1 MNEDLQ
7 QQLVK
12 ELVVESLEGLDTF
25 DQEILAFEHGDE
37 TPDTWNNAFR
47 IIHTI
52 KGSSGC
58 IGFAKVESVAHV
70 GESLLAVL
78 RDGHRPADSNIASTL
93 LRYSDALR
101 EMMRSI
107 EQTGNEGAADHADLV
122 RNLQALQAGISG
134 AAAPEK
140 QTFGFF
146 GDEDTQASKPVTP
159 SAPAPAP
166 VPVPAPAP
174 EAVAREAP
182 KTSATDSAIRVD
194 VGQIDRLM
202 NLVGELVLARNQ
214 IVQATGRLAEPGL
227 LTAVQRV
234 NLITSELQESV
245 MKTRMQPIGNVWS
258 KFPRI
263 IRDLCHE
270 LGKDVALILEGNE
283 TELDRT
289 IIEAIKDPMTH
300 LIRNAIDHGIET
312 PDARIAAGKPAQGRL
327 VLRAFHEG
335 GQVNIEISD
344 DGKGIDAGR
353 VLEKA
358 LQRGL
363 VSAEQAGRM
372 SHREQLDLVFLPGL
386 STAEKVTNVSGRG
399 VGMDVVRTNIE
410 KIGGNVNLDSELGH
424 GAAIRIK
431 IPLTLAIIP
440 ALVVN
445 CGNDRFAIPA
455 ASLVE
460 LVRIEGE
467 QVARSVEHIHQ
478 APVYRLRGDLLPL
491 VDLAKELGLTAR
503 RQTEDALFLVV
514 LQAEGR
520 QFGLVVDNIQ
530 DTEEIVVKPLAREMK
545 GLGVYAGATIMG
557 DGKVALILDVLG
569 LARRAALLD
578 EASRYAS
585 RETARETRADEGT
598 EESRSLLLARVGRN
612 RIAIPLSCIARLEE
626 IPLSRIESAGHSEVI
641 QYRGRIMS
649 VVRLSS
655 VLGIEGE
662 SLPSGTADQ
671 ERLLPLVVCALEKSN
686 FGLIVD
692 SIEDIVEEQ
701 IRIEAREGQRGILG
715 SAIVRQKVTDLL
727 DVRELARIA
736 V

>member
-25 DQEILAFEHGDE
+25 DREILAFERGDS

-47 IIHTI
+47 VIHTI

-58 IGFAKVESVAHV
+58 VGFAEVESVAHA
-70 GESLLAVL
+70 GENLLAVL
-78 RDGHRPADSNIASTL
+78 RDGRRAPDSGIASSL
-93 LRYSDALR
+93 LRYADTLR

-107 EQTGNEGAADHADLV
+107 EQTGGEGAADHSALV
-122 RNLQALQAGISG
+122 RDLQALQTGISRPAVPG
-134 AAAPEK
+134 KPS
-140 QTFGFF
+140 FGFF
-146 GDEDTQASKPVTP
+146 DEEAGSEAPRP
-159 SAPAPAP
+159 SAPQPEP
-166 VPVPAPAP
+166 IAP
-174 EAVAREAP
+174 EAIATEVIAKEAP
-182 KTSATDSAIRVD
+182 KPSAADSAIRVD

-214 IVQATGRLAEPGL
+214 IVQATGQLSDPGL

-270 LGKDVALILEGNE
+270 LGKDVALVMEGNQ

-300 LIRNAIDHGIET
+300 LVRNALDHGIES

-344 DGKGIDAGR
+344 DGKGVDAER
-353 VLEKA
+353 VVQKA

-363 VSAEQAGRM
+363 VTAEQAGRM
-372 SHREQLDLVFLPGL
+372 SRREQLDLVFLPGV
-386 STAEKVTNVSGRG
+386 STADKVTNVSGRG

-410 KIGGNVNLDSELGH
+410 KIGGNVNLASEPGQ

-440 ALVVN
+440 ALVVT
-445 CGNDRFAIPA
+445 CGGDRFAIPA

-460 LVRIEGE
+460 LVRIEGD
-467 QVARSVEHIHQ
+467 QVAKSVEHIQQ
-478 APVYRLRGDLLPL
+478 APVYRLRGSLLPL
-491 VDLAKELGLTAR
+491 VDLAKELNLTATR
-503 RQTEDALFLVV
+503 TADDALFLVV

-578 EASRYAS
+578 ESSRQG
-585 RETARETRADEGT
+585 ARESAAAVRSTAGSA
-598 EESRSLLLARVGRN
+598 ESRSLLLARVGRN
-612 RIAIPLSCIARLEE
+612 RIGIPLSCIARLEE
-626 IPLSRIESAGHSEVI
+626 IPLAKIESAGHAEVI

-649 VVRLSS
+649 VVRLSA
-655 VLGIEGE
+655 VLGIE
-662 SLPSGTADQ
+662 SAACAAADPV
-671 ERLLPLVVCALEKSN
+671 LPLVVCALEKGN
-686 FGLIVD
+686 VGVIVD

-701 IRIEAREGQRGILG
+701 IQIEAREGRRGILG

-727 DVRELARIA
+727 DVRELARA
-736 V
+736 QAEGLAA

>member
-1 MNEDLQ
+1 
-7 QQLVK
+7 
-12 ELVVESLEGLDTF
+12 
-25 DQEILAFEHGDE
+25 
-37 TPDTWNNAFR
+37 
-47 IIHTI
+47 
-52 KGSSGC
+52 
-58 IGFAKVESVAHV
+58 
-70 GESLLAVL
+70 
-78 RDGHRPADSNIASTL
+78 
-93 LRYSDALR
+93 
-101 EMMRSI
+101 
-107 EQTGNEGAADHADLV
+107 
-122 RNLQALQAGISG
+122 
-134 AAAPEK
+134 
-140 QTFGFF
+140 
-146 GDEDTQASKPVTP
+146 
-159 SAPAPAP
+159 
-166 VPVPAPAP
+166 
-174 EAVAREAP
+174 
-182 KTSATDSAIRVD
+182 
-194 VGQIDRLM
+194 
-202 NLVGELVLARNQ
+202 
-214 IVQATGRLAEPGL
+214 
-227 LTAVQRV
+227 
-234 NLITSELQESV
+234 

-270 LGKDVALILEGNE
+270 LGKDVALVLEGNE

-353 VLEKA
+353 VLEKT

-363 VSAEQAGRM
+363 VSVEQAGRM
-372 SHREQLDLVFLPGL
+372 SHREKLDLVFLPGV
-386 STAEKVTNVSGRG
+386 STADKVTNVSGRG

-410 KIGGNVNLDSELGH
+410 KIGGNVNLDSEPGH
-424 GAAIRIK
+424 GAVIRIK

-445 CGNDRFAIPA
+445 CGDDRFAIPA

-460 LVRIEGE
+460 LVRIEGD
-467 QVARSVEHIHQ
+467 QIAKSVEHIHE
-478 APVYRLRGDLLPL
+478 APVYRLRGGLLPL

-503 RQTEDALFLVV
+503 RQAEDALFLVV

-557 DGKVALILDVLG
+557 DGKVALILDVVG

-578 EASRYAS
+578 ESSRYAS
-585 RETARETRADEGT
+585 RESAKETTAAEGS

-626 IPLSRIESAGHSEVI
+626 IPLARIENAGHSEVI

-662 SLPSGTADQ
+662 SVVPGAADE
-671 ERLLPLVVCALEKSN
+671 ERLLPLVVCALEKDN
-686 FGLIVD
+686 FGVIVD

-701 IRIEAREGQRGILG
+701 IRVEAREGQRGILG